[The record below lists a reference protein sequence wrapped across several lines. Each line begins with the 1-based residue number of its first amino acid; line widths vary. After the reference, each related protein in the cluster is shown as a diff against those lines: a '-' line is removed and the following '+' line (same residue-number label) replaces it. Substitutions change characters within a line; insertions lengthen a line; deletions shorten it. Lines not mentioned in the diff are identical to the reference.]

1 MVVNTQKIEQLLA
14 ERGMSKTEFAACC
27 GISRANISTI
37 TRRGTCEPKTVGKL
51 AAGLGVAMANAM
63 EDVRNVADY
72 ITLSNNDAGVAAA
85 IEKFVPWFL

>member
-1 MVVNTQKIEQLLA
+1 MIVNTQKIEQLLA

-51 AAGLGVAMANAM
+51 AAGLGVA
-63 EDVRNVADY
+63 VAD
-72 ITLSNNDAGVAAA
+72 LVQQ
-85 IEKFVPWFL
+85 